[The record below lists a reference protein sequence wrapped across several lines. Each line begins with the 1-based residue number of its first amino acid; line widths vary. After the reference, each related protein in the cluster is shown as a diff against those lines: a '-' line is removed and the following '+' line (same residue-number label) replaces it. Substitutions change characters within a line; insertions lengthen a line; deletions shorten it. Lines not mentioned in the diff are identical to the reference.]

1 MTMNPLPPQAYTKDT
16 LTKAYMWLVHQN
28 ASIKELATTPDILVS
43 LFLKA
48 QRNGDES
55 LDTPSI
61 QNFKNELKSL
71 ASMMGDLGPAPAET
85 APPVQ
90 RSFHAQSESAPPPP
104 RQQQTQQTQHSH
116 QHAHQSQQAQA
127 QQVQVHVHVPQ
138 GSSAVSGSLSQ
149 LDSKS
154 QFMVN
159 ELREQLNL
167 SSDIEVLRLLI
178 SLGYN
183 KAKNLYS

>member
-1 MTMNPLPPQAYTKDT
+1 MTGPCFDNIFLIPMTMNPLPPQAYTKDT
-16 LTKAYMWLVHQN
+16 LTKAYMWLLHQN
-28 ASIKELATTPDILVS
+28 ANIKELATTPDILVS

-71 ASMMGDLGPAPAET
+71 ASMMGELGPTVAEPAP
-85 APPVQ
+85 VV
-90 RSFHAQSESAPPPP
+90 RSFHAQAEAAPKPKPQAPP
-104 RQQQTQQTQHSH
+104 
-116 QHAHQSQQAQA
+116 QAQA
-127 QQVQVHVHVPQ
+127 AP
-138 GSSAVSGSLSQ
+138 SATQNVSGSLSQ
-149 LDSKS
+149 LDTKS